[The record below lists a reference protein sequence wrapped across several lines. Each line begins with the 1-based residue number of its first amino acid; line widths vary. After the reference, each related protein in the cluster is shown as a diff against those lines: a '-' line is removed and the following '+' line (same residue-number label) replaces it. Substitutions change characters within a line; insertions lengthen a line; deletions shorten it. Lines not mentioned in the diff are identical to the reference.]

1 MNGGIRSNMQ
11 WKRVGS
17 CAAALALMMAVGVQP
32 ALAAA
37 TPYRFS
43 VPSGYVSSFSDVQ
56 EGDWYYDYLAV
67 LTRRGVIDGYGNGLF
82 GANDPLTSGAA
93 LVMVLKA
100 AGSGDLAATGGPWAR
115 GYAGSAGAPG

>member
-37 TPYRFS
+37 TPYRLS

-56 EGDWYYDYLAV
+56 EDDWYYDYVAV
-67 LTRRGVIDGYGNGLF
+67 LNSRGMIDGY
-82 GANDPLTSGAA
+82 
-93 LVMVLKA
+93 
-100 AGSGDLAATGGPWAR
+100 
-115 GYAGSAGAPG
+115 

>member
-17 CAAALALMMAVGVQP
+17 CAAALALMMTVGVQP

-37 TPYRFS
+37 TPYRLS

-56 EGDWYYDYLAV
+56 AGD
-67 LTRRGVIDGYGNGLF
+67 RCRSDGC
-82 GANDPLTSGAA
+82 GAREQP
-93 LVMVLKA
+93 
-100 AGSGDLAATGGPWAR
+100 GDD
-115 GYAGSAGAPG
+115 